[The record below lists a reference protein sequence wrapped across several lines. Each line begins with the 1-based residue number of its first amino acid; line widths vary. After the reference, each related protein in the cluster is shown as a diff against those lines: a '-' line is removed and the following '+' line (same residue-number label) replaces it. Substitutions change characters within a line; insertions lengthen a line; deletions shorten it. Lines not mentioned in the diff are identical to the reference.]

1 MAQAAYD
8 AANNV
13 VLYDQDLNTTNSVS
27 FTELTIT
34 GNTNSQNIIP
44 TSNNVYSLGS
54 PNFRFKDIYVGSKIY
69 LGNVTIITET
79 SYSNLNQNVY
89 NAYNQANVAYVQAN
103 NAFNQANTALSVAQS
118 AYNQANTG
126 GGGTST
132 GVIKTYNILN
142 DFSAPLIGNQIFVP
156 SQSTTITK
164 VQITNGGVAGVD
176 IMLGLYKNNELITFL
191 TLPSGNITITIT
203 GINHLIQTNDYITVN
218 VVSGSGKNLMMTIF
232 DN

>member
-54 PNFRFKDIYVGSKIY
+54 PNFIFKDIYVGSKIY

-103 NAFNQANTALSVAQS
+103 TALSVAQA

-126 GGGTST
+126 GGG
-132 GVIKTYNILN
+132 G
-142 DFSAPLIGNQIFVP
+142 GNLDGGIP
-156 SQSTTITK
+156 SSNYGGITA
-164 VQITNGGVAGVD
+164 IDGG
-176 IMLGLYKNNELITFL
+176 T
-191 TLPSGNITITIT
+191 P
-203 GINHLIQTNDYITVN
+203 
-218 VVSGSGKNLMMTIF
+218 
-232 DN
+232 